1 MNRKKTEFLTK
12 AAPSLIA
19 VLIGLII
26 GIIIIISTN
35 PSSAKDVI
43 PEFFKGPFTR
53 GMVGFGDLF
62 YHVTPILMTG
72 LSVAFAYQTGL
83 FNIGASGQFLTGGF
97 IAVLIASKLESSI
110 SPSLLWPLALI
121 LGGLSGAIIASI
133 VGILKAYRNVNE
145 VISCIMLNYISMYT
159 VNYFIRNAGI
169 YDQMR
174 NSTRE
179 ISTAIPKFGLDKI
192 FKQVAPDGTVIA
204 QTIAGGGIII
214 GIIVVII
221 LHIILKKTTFG
232 FELRGVGLNRHAA
245 KYAGISENKSI
256 ILSMAISGLLAG
268 LGGAMLYL
276 SGAGNQIAA
285 AEVLASEGFDGI
297 AISLLGLNEPIGVL
311 LSTIFIAYLKMGGQ
325 AIQTYGYEPELIS
338 MIISFILY
346 ISALSVLFKNI
357 LNKKTK
363 ITGININ
370 ADKANDEEKQ
380 EVIDEKK
387 NIDLNEKIVEEK
399 GDIK

>member
-1 MNRKKTEFLTK
+1 MNRKKSNFLTK

-19 VLIGLII
+19 VVIGLII
-26 GIIIIISTN
+26 GLIIIIATN
-35 PSSAKDVI
+35 PSVAKEVI

-83 FNIGASGQFLTGGF
+83 FNIGASGQFLAGGF
-97 IAVLIASKLESSI
+97 IAVLIASKLEASVSQNI
-110 SPSLLWPLALI
+110 LWPMALI
-121 LGGLSGAIIASI
+121 LGGLAGAIIASI

-159 VNYFIRNAGI
+159 VNYFIKKAGI

-174 NSTRE
+174 NSTKA

-221 LHIILKKTTFG
+221 MHIILKKTTFG

-256 ILSMAISGLLAG
+256 ILSMAISGMLAG

-285 AEVLASEGFDGI
+285 AEVLATEGFDGI

-325 AIQTYGYEPELIS
+325 AIQTYGFAPELIT

-346 ISALSVLFKNI
+346 ISALAVLFRNI
-357 LNKKTK
+357 LKRRTK
-363 ITGININ
+363 VTGENIN
-370 ADKANDEEKQ
+370 ANDDEKQ

-387 NIDLNEKIVEEK
+387 DIDFNKKIVEEK
-399 GDIK
+399 GDLD